1 MRGKLGGGR
10 MNSRR
15 KLLVALGAGALTAP
29 FASFAQPQMA
39 KVSRIGILSP
49 GAPFDAGRNPSA
61 LAVLFGALRESL
73 RELGDVEG
81 QNIAIEARWAEGN
94 HDRLPAL
101 AAELVG
107 LKVDV
112 IVTYGTPASQAA
124 KRATGTIPIVM
135 AGIIDPVASG
145 LVTNLARP
153 GGNVTGQSMMSPD
166 LVDKQ
171 LEILREVLPKVSRV
185 ALLANPANPGNLP
198 QARHAQDAA
207 RALGVRLQLLEASG
221 ASEIDSAFA
230 AMTNEPAGA
239 FIVLVDAA
247 LLDHRI
253 RIADLAARRR
263 LPAVYGLREEAGG
276 LMAYGPNRLVM
287 FHHAATFVDKIL
299 KGAKPDDLPI
309 EQPTKFELVIN
320 LKAAKALGLTIP
332 QGLLLRA
339 DEVIQ

>member
-1 MRGKLGGGR
+1 
-10 MNSRR
+10 MNNRR
-15 KLLVALGAGALTAP
+15 KLLVALGAGAVTAS
-29 FASFAQPQMA
+29 FASFAQPQTA
-39 KVSRIGILSP
+39 KVSRMGILSP
-49 GAPFDAGRNPSA
+49 GAPFDAGRSPSA

-73 RELGDVEG
+73 RELGHVEG
-81 QNIAIEARWAEGN
+81 QNIAIESRWAEGN
-94 HDRLPAL
+94 YDRLPGL

-112 IVTYGTPASQAA
+112 IVTYGTPASLAA

-145 LVTNLARP
+145 VVRNLARP

-166 LVDKQ
+166 LVEKQ
-171 LEILREVLPKVSRV
+171 LEILKEVLPKVSRV
-185 ALLANPANPGNLP
+185 ALLANPVNPGNAL
-198 QARHAQDAA
+198 QARHAQKAA
-207 RALGVRLQLLEASG
+207 LALGVRLQLLEASG
-221 ASEIDSAFA
+221 PSEIDSAFA
-230 AMTNEPAGA
+230 AMTNEQAGA
-239 FIVLVDAA
+239 FIVAVDAA

-253 RIADLAARRR
+253 RIADLAALHR
-263 LPAVYGLREEAGG
+263 LPAVYGLREHAEAGG
-276 LMAYGPNRLVM
+276 LMAYGPNRLAM

-332 QGLLLRA
+332 QALLLRA

>member
-1 MRGKLGGGR
+1 MGGGR
-10 MNSRR
+10 MNNRR
-15 KLLVALGAGALTAP
+15 KLLVALGAGAVTAP
-29 FASFAQPQMA
+29 FASFAQPQTA
-39 KVSRIGILSP
+39 KVSRMGILSP

-73 RELGDVEG
+73 RELGHVEG
-81 QNIAIEARWAEGN
+81 QNIAIESRWAEGN
-94 HDRLPAL
+94 YDRLPGL
-101 AAELVG
+101 AAELVR

-166 LVDKQ
+166 LVEKQ
-171 LEILREVLPKVSRV
+171 LEILREVLPKLSRV

-198 QARHAQDAA
+198 QARHAEDAA
-207 RALGVRLQLLEASG
+207 RALGVRLQVLEATG
-221 ASEIDSAFA
+221 PSEIDSAFA
-230 AMTNEPAGA
+230 AMTNEQAGA

-247 LLDHRI
+247 LLDQRM

-263 LPAVYGLREEAGG
+263 LPAVYGLREHAEAGG

-309 EQPTKFELVIN
+309 EQPTNFELVIN
-320 LKAAKALGLTIP
+320 FKAAKALGLTIP
-332 QGLLLRA
+332 QALLLRA
-339 DEVIQ
+339 EEVIQ